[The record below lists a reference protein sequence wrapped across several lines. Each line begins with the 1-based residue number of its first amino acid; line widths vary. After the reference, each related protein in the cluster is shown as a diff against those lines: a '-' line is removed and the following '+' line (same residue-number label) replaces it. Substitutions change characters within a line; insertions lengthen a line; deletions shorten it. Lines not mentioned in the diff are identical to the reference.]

1 LIRSRSIGSFS
12 LDELFIKELVV
23 FGRKGKSHSWS
34 SLGEVA
40 VLGVFAADTNIVSVT
55 CLESIIKSGDLVLGH
70 GEFKNGE
77 NLA

>member
-1 LIRSRSIGSFS
+1 LIGSQSISGVS

-34 SLGEVA
+34 SLAEVA
-40 VLGVFAADTNIVSVT
+40 VLGIFAADTNIVSIA
-55 CLESIIKSGDLVLGH
+55 LLKSIVKSADLILGH
-70 GEFKNGE
+70 GKLKNGE